1 MPPLPDRQDPND
13 PNPERYLTVPDED
26 GYYHVG
32 DMRYNEHQYKLF
44 FGTEEE
50 KELARNAHPSSSKRW
65 TNGELPYKFS
75 SAVTA
80 TNQQMVKDCMAKFN
94 ENFQGCLNVR

>member
-32 DMRYNEHQYKLF
+32 DMRYNQHQYTLF

-50 KELARNAHPSSSKRW
+50 KELARNAKIG
-65 TNGELPYKFS
+65 N
-75 SAVTA
+75 
-80 TNQQMVKDCMAKFN
+80 
-94 ENFQGCLNVR
+94 